1 MRTIRALRSG
11 EQYRG
16 WVCKT
21 HGNTPAVLV
30 IQTIRHPLPAIP
42 VIDALEIAVTRS
54 RMQPGGILW
63 MNRERMGVLWTA
75 RNAITPGRPGIVA
88 AYKRSSFD
96 RDMQTIS
103 SRQTWKNRLDVMR
116 LWTRWETPC
125 LRRWQCIERVQ
136 WIPRLAT
143 VVGSIDGAQLRARV
157 DCAVLSGGKCHHVGF
172 LESSQCRP
180 RSPPIFASKH
190 PIAERP
196 AISNTVPVR
205 IDRNALDLKSIQ
217 AHLDLPVFPVTCND
231 RQAMRSGQIK
241 SGLHF

>member
-103 SRQTWKNRLDVMR
+103 SRHTWKNRLDVMR

-157 DCAVLSGGKCHHVGF
+157 DCAVLSGGKRHHVGF
-172 LESSQCRP
+172 LSRVNADHVLPPFSLRNIP
-180 RSPPIFASKH
+180 SP
-190 PIAERP
+190 
-196 AISNTVPVR
+196 NVP
-205 IDRNALDLKSIQ
+205 Q
-217 AHLDLPVFPVTCND
+217 
-231 RQAMRSGQIK
+231 
-241 SGLHF
+241 